1 MKTLRQ
7 HPAYL
12 KATMS
17 MYESIYSRTTEISI
31 IKVHFINFNTR
42 YDEYMQ
48 SPTSPVPIAVTNEV
62 KQVTRLLIIAITTL
76 ERFIPN
82 TAKEI
87 D

>member
-1 MKTLRQ
+1 MQ
-7 HPAYL
+7 GP
-12 KATMS
+12 
-17 MYESIYSRTTEISI
+17 ISP
-31 IKVHFINFNTR
+31 
-42 YDEYMQ
+42 D
-48 SPTSPVPIAVTNEV
+48 PITVTNEV